1 MTVSRRDRWLGR
13 YAYAT
18 LDTSV
23 GAIVANSRD
32 RAARLLGLATLSK
45 GGGVSDPP
53 YPAPAGFRWVFV
65 TENSDPGYENDNRA
79 ISLVRAA

>member
-23 GAIVANSRD
+23 GAIVAHSRD
-32 RAARLLGLATLSK
+32 RVARLLGAATLSK
-45 GGGVSDPP
+45 GGG
-53 YPAPAGFRWVFV
+53 YPRLPSGFAFRTFGGVPLNLNG
-65 TENSDPGYENDNRA
+65 TYPIYRIA
-79 ISLVRAA
+79 

>member
-32 RAARLLGLATLSK
+32 RVARLLGLATLSK
-45 GGGVSDPP
+45 GGGVIFTNTVMRDSRVMRD
-53 YPAPAGFRWVFV
+53 
-65 TENSDPGYENDNRA
+65 
-79 ISLVRAA
+79 SLRMTDRG